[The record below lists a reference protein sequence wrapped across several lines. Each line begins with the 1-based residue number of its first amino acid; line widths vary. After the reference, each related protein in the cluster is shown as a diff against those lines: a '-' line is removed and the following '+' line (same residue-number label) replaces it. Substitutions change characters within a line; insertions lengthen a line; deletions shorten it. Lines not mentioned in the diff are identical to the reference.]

1 MEQKHN
7 NLAVIGAQWGD
18 EGKGKIVDLLCEGF
32 DVVARY
38 QGGHNAGHTVR
49 FGEKHYSLH
58 LVPSGILHPDKTCV
72 LGNGMVIDPEALL
85 GEMKRLE
92 DAGVVFGERLWISE
106 SAHCIL
112 PLHKALDVARE
123 ESAGSEKIGTTGR
136 GIGPAYESKINRSG
150 IVMGDLLHPDTLVA
164 KVASVMREGNALLT
178 GLYGRSAFDVVE
190 VVESYSRFGEILRD
204 RITNVTVLLHEQMK
218 AGRRIMF
225 EGAQGTLLDID
236 HGTYPFVTSST
247 TTVGGVC
254 SGLGIAPSLVGRV
267 AAVAKAYTTRVGSG
281 PFPTELLN
289 ETGEQIR
296 TRGNEFGTTTG
307 RPRRI
312 GWLDLVVLHTA
323 KMLNGIDEIALTK
336 LDVLDDLA
344 EIPVCVA
351 YRCGPKESTFIPR
364 FDVARGTAKP
374 VYRTMKGWKQ
384 STVGVRSFEE
394 LPTAAR
400 DYVQFVEDELQT
412 RVSIISTG
420 PRREET
426 IVRD

>member
-1 MEQKHN
+1 MKQKHN

-18 EGKGKIVDLLCEGF
+18 EGKGKIVDLLCESF

-58 LVPSGILHPDKTCV
+58 LVPSGILHPEKTCV

-85 GEMKRLE
+85 DEMKRLE
-92 DAGVVFGERLWISE
+92 DAGVVFGDRLWISE

-112 PLHKALDVARE
+112 PFHKALDIARE

-136 GIGPAYESKINRSG
+136 GIGPAYETKINRSG
-150 IVMGDLLHPDTLVA
+150 IVMGDLLDKKTLVA
-164 KVASVMREGNALLT
+164 KLTSALREKNALLT
-178 GLYGRSAFDVVE
+178 GLYGRNAFAVDDIAG
-190 VVESYSRFGEILRD
+190 SYSRFGEILRD

-225 EGAQGTLLDID
+225 EGAQGTLLDVD

-267 AAVAKAYTTRVGSG
+267 TAVAKAYTTRVGSG
-281 PFPTELLN
+281 PFPTELLD

-351 YRCGPKESTFIPR
+351 YRIGPKESTFFPK

-374 VYRTMKGWKQ
+374 VYRTLKGWKQ
-384 STVGVRSFEE
+384 STVGTRSFEE
-394 LPTAAR
+394 LPAAAR
-400 DYVQFVEDELQT
+400 DYVKFVEDELQT